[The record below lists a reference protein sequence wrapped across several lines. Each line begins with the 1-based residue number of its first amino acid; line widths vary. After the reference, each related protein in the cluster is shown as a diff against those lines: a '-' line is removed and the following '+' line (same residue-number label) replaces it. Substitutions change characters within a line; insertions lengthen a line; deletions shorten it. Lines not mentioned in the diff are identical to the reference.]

1 MVVIDP
7 SAPYPWGIRAV
18 LPGVKIA
25 IDKWH
30 PVALAN
36 TMVTEVGQLVI
47 RSLLGRRATVADPIW
62 VNRRLLLAGSEH
74 LSSKPGKRLW
84 RCFDT
89 GDRPRRSRPPGR

>member
-1 MVVIDP
+1 VFRRRIEIVVIDP

-47 RSLLGRRATVADPIW
+47 RSRSGVAPPSPI
-62 VNRRLLLAGSEH
+62 RSGSIGG
-74 LSSKPGKRLW
+74 S
-84 RCFDT
+84 C
-89 GDRPRRSRPPGR
+89 